1 VKGRILSALCVAV
14 GIGLTLRMPEVQMH
28 FADPEQR
35 LPLLDLEQWN
45 DWQRP
50 FADEILKVSS
60 MGDKTG
66 NRFRGLGFYWGFKQV
81 AGRPGLEPG

>member
-1 VKGRILSALCVAV
+1 MKGRILSALCVAV

-28 FADPEQR
+28 FADQEQR
-35 LPLLDLEQWN
+35 LPLLDLEQW
-45 DWQRP
+45 
-50 FADEILKVSS
+50 KVSS

>member
-35 LPLLDLEQWN
+35 LPLLDLEQW
-45 DWQRP
+45 
-50 FADEILKVSS
+50 KVSS

>member
-28 FADPEQR
+28 FADQEQR
-35 LPLLDLEQWN
+35 LPLLDLEQW
-45 DWQRP
+45 
-50 FADEILKVSS
+50 KVSS

>member
-1 VKGRILSALCVAV
+1 MKGRILSALCVAV

-28 FADPEQR
+28 FADQEQR
-35 LPLLDLEQWN
+35 LPLLDLEQW
-45 DWQRP
+45 
-50 FADEILKVSS
+50 KVSS

-66 NRFRGLGFYWGFKQV
+66 NRFRRLGFYWGFKQV